1 MCPVWREVAGSAIIG
16 EHSIGHLPGQEER
29 TLQPFIASS
38 IKWDCGPT
46 CAATNGPTHS
56 CTWRATE
63 KDGAVNRCACCN
75 TFCREI
81 NNLRAAVLP
90 DVFHLCADFVL
101 SGYFRGKRNVEAA
114 LRQRPITRTVI
125 LAMQRHIKVGACCL
139 KYWKYCT
146 PVHLLQHSPAIH
158 FHLTSQHVAR
168 EDLRLLPLHCPK
180 QVCRQA

>member
-1 MCPVWREVAGSAIIG
+1 MGPVALWYGASMCPVWREVAGSAIIG

-114 LRQRPITRTVI
+114 LRQRFPDTGVALRPSFIHGTR
-125 LAMQRHIKVGACCL
+125 QVGSVGIPLSAVGELFFPARIWVL
-139 KYWKYCT
+139 KAD
-146 PVHLLQHSPAIH
+146 H
-158 FHLTSQHVAR
+158 
-168 EDLRLLPLHCPK
+168 
-180 QVCRQA
+180 